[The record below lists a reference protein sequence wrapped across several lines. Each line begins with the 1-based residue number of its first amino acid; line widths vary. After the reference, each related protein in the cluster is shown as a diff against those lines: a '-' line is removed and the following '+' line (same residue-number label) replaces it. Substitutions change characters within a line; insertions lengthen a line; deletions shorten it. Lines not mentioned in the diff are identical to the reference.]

1 MSLSKQQKGG
11 KDCLL
16 DFSISTIFILQIFI
30 HENIVD
36 YTQSKMLGNPKTN
49 NVIIPVVSSLNLSTR
64 IRQGGK
70 IM

>member
-16 DFSISTIFILQIFI
+16 DFSISKIFILQIFI

-36 YTQSKMLGNPKTN
+36 YTQTKMLRKPKTN
-49 NVIIPVVSSLNLSTR
+49 NVINYTNRQQFKFVYQNPTR
-64 IRQGGK
+64 V
-70 IM
+70 